1 MALMERYDAFI
12 SYSHVEDN
20 AEIAEALHKKLERY
34 RIPSQIQKIT
44 GKKKIERVFRD
55 KEELPLSANLTENIY
70 TALDNS
76 EYLIVLC
83 SPESRAS
90 QWVQREIEYF
100 AGVHG
105 KERIFAVL
113 IKGEPEEVFP
123 PILCEKTEIKT
134 DINGQSYIITE
145 PVEPLAADVRGYSK
159 KERLKKLDAEF
170 LRLIAGILQ
179 CPYDELKQRHQEY
192 RMKIA
197 ITAMSAVMFLG
208 IAFGMY
214 SSYQRN
220 QVNTAYQQ
228 SLINQMKNLSEE
240 SERYLD
246 GGDRISALETALEV
260 QPEGQ
265 SAIYPIVPEQIYA
278 LNKALYTY
286 QHSSNYIYKPEKMKT
301 MDGVVTDVNGFSP
314 DGSLF
319 FALDSFGQAYF
330 YDTDT
335 EKVVWKINAK
345 KVFETT
351 GENFIWGKFNGN
363 HSIVMATEHY
373 FVALDVEKQSCGAI
387 VKTKKKNQKDQAM
400 DVCKNKLAVCY
411 QIKKENAEYDSIN
424 LFIYDMEKGELSN
437 TYDCISEKEY
447 SIYYTQISKIVFSED
462 GNYLAVGKIN
472 VGLLQEDTEAS
483 NDESQKSTIYV
494 YNMKDGK
501 IVQKFGT
508 KNVSDLCFLEEDSV
522 ASIEYGLYQTEFF
535 NTYNGREVQENIYDL
550 KDGKILWQSQ
560 KTRTADTIA
569 VDKPVVFCENIGEIN
584 VDSDGE
590 REKVVGFC
598 CEGNL
603 ILIRKDSWDIVFQR
617 NFEYNIVA
625 IQKIDDNNILVGL
638 NNGTVYRVMTCNF
651 WSKMLVVDA
660 DIGEVY
666 YNAKADKI
674 VQTKAHDLVFSRK
687 IFDES
692 MKKKGTERPEL
703 ENDVTNNAGEKV
715 VGTKYTAE
723 VEGDS
728 IVITDKKKKETVLT
742 IPMYQAEDMVYG
754 FFNEDK
760 QFLIYNARA
769 DEIIVWDME
778 TRSILKQ
785 EEVKLES
792 PVKSQIIIDE
802 DLHLFALNLEYG
814 NISFTAEESPHN
826 TLDLFYYD
834 DEFNIYRYASIPYGD
849 IDFKNKKLYVRDG
862 QDYYSTWIYSYDEL
876 VKKAEKILKEK

>member
-1 MALMERYDAFI
+1 MALMEKYDAFI
-12 SYSHVEDN
+12 SYSHAEDN
-20 AEIAEALHKKLERY
+20 AEIAEALHKKLEHY

-113 IKGEPEEVFP
+113 IKGEPEDVFP

-134 DINGQSYIITE
+134 DINGQNYIITE

-159 KERLKKLDAEF
+159 KERIKKLDAEF

-197 ITAMSAVMFLG
+197 IAAMSAVMFLG

-214 SSYQRN
+214 SAYQRD

-246 GGDRISALETALEV
+246 GGDRISALKTALEV

-265 SAIYPIVPEQIYA
+265 SSIHPIVPEQIYA

-301 MDGVVTDVNGFSP
+301 TDGAVTEVNGFSS

-335 EKVVWKINAK
+335 EKVVWKINAE

-373 FVALDVEKQSCGAI
+373 FVALDVEKQS
-387 VKTKKKNQKDQAM
+387 
-400 DVCKNKLAVCY
+400 
-411 QIKKENAEYDSIN
+411 
-424 LFIYDMEKGELSN
+424 
-437 TYDCISEKEY
+437 
-447 SIYYTQISKIVFSED
+447 
-462 GNYLAVGKIN
+462 
-472 VGLLQEDTEAS
+472 
-483 NDESQKSTIYV
+483 
-494 YNMKDGK
+494 
-501 IVQKFGT
+501 
-508 KNVSDLCFLEEDSV
+508 
-522 ASIEYGLYQTEFF
+522 
-535 NTYNGREVQENIYDL
+535 
-550 KDGKILWQSQ
+550 
-560 KTRTADTIA
+560 
-569 VDKPVVFCENIGEIN
+569 
-584 VDSDGE
+584 
-590 REKVVGFC
+590 
-598 CEGNL
+598 
-603 ILIRKDSWDIVFQR
+603 
-617 NFEYNIVA
+617 
-625 IQKIDDNNILVGL
+625 
-638 NNGTVYRVMTCNF
+638 
-651 WSKMLVVDA
+651 
-660 DIGEVY
+660 
-666 YNAKADKI
+666 
-674 VQTKAHDLVFSRK
+674 
-687 IFDES
+687 
-692 MKKKGTERPEL
+692 
-703 ENDVTNNAGEKV
+703 
-715 VGTKYTAE
+715 
-723 VEGDS
+723 
-728 IVITDKKKKETVLT
+728 
-742 IPMYQAEDMVYG
+742 
-754 FFNEDK
+754 
-760 QFLIYNARA
+760 
-769 DEIIVWDME
+769 
-778 TRSILKQ
+778 
-785 EEVKLES
+785 
-792 PVKSQIIIDE
+792 
-802 DLHLFALNLEYG
+802 
-814 NISFTAEESPHN
+814 
-826 TLDLFYYD
+826 
-834 DEFNIYRYASIPYGD
+834 
-849 IDFKNKKLYVRDG
+849 
-862 QDYYSTWIYSYDEL
+862 
-876 VKKAEKILKEK
+876 

>member
-1 MALMERYDAFI
+1 MALMEKYDAFI
-12 SYSHVEDN
+12 SYSHAEDN
-20 AEIAEALHKKLERY
+20 AEIAEALHKKLEHY

-113 IKGEPEEVFP
+113 IKGEPEDVFP

-134 DINGQSYIITE
+134 DINGQNYIITE

-197 ITAMSAVMFLG
+197 IAAMSAVMFLG

-214 SSYQRN
+214 SAYQRN

-228 SLINQMKNLSEE
+228 SLINQMKSLSEE

-246 GGDRISALETALEV
+246 GGDRISALKTALEV
-260 QPEGQ
+260 QIEGQ
-265 SAIYPIVPEQIYA
+265 ISIHPIVPEQIYA

-301 MDGVVTDVNGFSP
+301 MDGAVTEVNGFSS

-335 EKVVWKINAK
+335 EKVVWKINAE

-351 GENFIWGKFNGN
+351 GENFLWGKFNGN

-373 FVALDVEKQSCGAI
+373 FVALDVKKQSCGAI

-400 DVCKNKLAVCY
+400 DLYKNKLAVCY
-411 QIKKENAEYDSIN
+411 KTKKENAKYDSIS
-424 LFIYDMEKGELSN
+424 LFIYDMEKGKLSE
-437 TYDCISEKEY
+437 TYDYLSEKETKY
-447 SIYYTQISKIVFSED
+447 IVEIDQISKIVFSEN
-462 GNYLAVGKIN
+462 GNYLAISKSWRSLSG
-472 VGLLQEDTEAS
+472 EDEQS
-483 NDESQKSTIYV
+483 KMISIYD
-494 YNMKDGK
+494 MKNGE

-508 KNVSDLCFLEEDSV
+508 KSVLDLCFIDEDAV
-522 ASIEYGLYQTEFF
+522 ASVEHSSSLSPY
-535 NTYNGREVQENIYDL
+535 YNGWEMQESIYSL
-550 KDGKILWQSQ
+550 KDGKSLWQSQ
-560 KTRTADTIA
+560 KTRITDTIA
-569 VDKPVVFCENIGEIN
+569 VDNPAAFCKYISKVNTDTNGEKA
-584 VDSDGE
+584 E
-590 REKVVGFC
+590 VVGFS

-603 ILIRKDSWDIVFQR
+603 TLVRKGDWDILFQKD
-617 NFEYNIVA
+617 FEYDIVE

-638 NNGTVYRVMTCNF
+638 NNGTVYRVMDCGL

-660 DIGEVY
+660 DISEEY
-666 YNAKADKI
+666 YNAKKDKI
-674 VQTKAHDLVFSRK
+674 VQLKAHDLVFSKK

-692 MKKKGTERPEL
+692 MKKEGTKRPEFG
-703 ENDVTNNAGEKV
+703 NDVTNNEGEKV
-715 VGTKYTAE
+715 VGTRYRAE

-728 IVITDKKKKETVLT
+728 IIITDRKTKETVLT
-742 IPMYQAEDMVYG
+742 IPMYQAEEMVYG
-754 FFNEDK
+754 FFNNDE
-760 QFLIYNARA
+760 QFLVYNEQYE
-769 DEIIVWDME
+769 EIVVWDME
-778 TRSILKQ
+778 TGSILKQ
-785 EEVKLES
+785 QELDLES
-792 PVKSQIIIDE
+792 
-802 DLHLFALNLEYG
+802 
-814 NISFTAEESPHN
+814 
-826 TLDLFYYD
+826 
-834 DEFNIYRYASIPYGD
+834 
-849 IDFKNKKLYVRDG
+849 
-862 QDYYSTWIYSYDEL
+862 
-876 VKKAEKILKEK
+876 

>member
-1 MALMERYDAFI
+1 MALMEKYDAFI
-12 SYSHVEDN
+12 SYSHAEDN
-20 AEIAEALHKKLERY
+20 AEIAEALHKKLEHY

-113 IKGEPEEVFP
+113 IKGEPEDVFP

-134 DINGQSYIITE
+134 DINGQNYIITE

-159 KERLKKLDAEF
+159 KERIKKLDAEF

-197 ITAMSAVMFLG
+197 IAAMSAVMFLG

-214 SSYQRN
+214 SAYQRN

-246 GGDRISALETALEV
+246 GGDRISALKTALEV
-260 QPEGQ
+260 QIEGQ
-265 SAIYPIVPEQIYA
+265 SSIHPIVPEQIYA

-301 MDGVVTDVNGFSP
+301 MDGAVTEVNGFSS

-335 EKVVWKINAK
+335 EKVVWKINAE

-351 GENFIWGKFNGN
+351 GENFLWGKFNGN

-400 DVCKNKLAVCY
+400 DVYKNKVAVCY
-411 QIKKENAEYDSIN
+411 KTKKENAKYDSIS
-424 LFIYDMEKGELSN
+424 LFIYDMEKGELSE
-437 TYDCISEKEY
+437 TYDYLSEKETKY
-447 SIYYTQISKIVFSED
+447 IAEIDQISKIVFSEN
-462 GNYLAVGKIN
+462 GNYLAISKSWRSLSG
-472 VGLLQEDTEAS
+472 EDEQS
-483 NDESQKSTIYV
+483 KMISIYD
-494 YNMKDGK
+494 MKNGEV
-501 IVQKFGT
+501 VQKFGT
-508 KNVSDLCFLEEDSV
+508 KSVLDLCFIDEDAV
-522 ASIEYGLYQTEFF
+522 ASVEHSSSLSPYYIGWEM
-535 NTYNGREVQENIYDL
+535 QESIYSL
-550 KDGKILWQSQ
+550 KDGKSLWQSQ
-560 KTRTADTIA
+560 KTRITDTIA
-569 VDKPVVFCENIGEIN
+569 VDNPAAFCKYISKINTDTNGEKA
-584 VDSDGE
+584 E
-590 REKVVGFC
+590 VVGFS

-603 ILIRKDSWDIVFQR
+603 TLVRKGDWDILFQR
-617 NFEYNIVA
+617 DFEYDIVE
-625 IQKIDDNNILVGL
+625 IQNIDDNNILVGL
-638 NNGTVYRVMTCNF
+638 NNGTVYRVMTCSF
-651 WSKMLVVDA
+651 WSKMLAVDA
-660 DIGEVY
+660 DISEEY
-666 YNAKADKI
+666 YNAKKDKI
-674 VQTKAHDLVFSRK
+674 VQLKSHDLVFSKK

-692 MKKKGTERPEL
+692 MKKEGTKRPEL
-703 ENDVTNNAGEKV
+703 GNDVTNNEGEKV
-715 VGTKYTAE
+715 VGTKYSAE

-728 IVITDKKKKETVLT
+728 IIITDRKTKETVLT
-742 IPMYQAEDMVYG
+742 IPMYQAEDVVYG
-754 FFNEDK
+754 FFNNDE
-760 QFLIYNARA
+760 QFLVYNEQYE
-769 DEIIVWDME
+769 EIVVWDME
-778 TRSILKQ
+778 TGSILKQ
-785 EEVKLES
+785 QELDLES
-792 PVKSQIIIDE
+792 PVKTQIIIDE

-876 VKKAEKILKEK
+876 VERAEKILKEK

>member
-1 MALMERYDAFI
+1 MALMEKYDAFI
-12 SYSHVEDN
+12 SYSHAEDN
-20 AEIAEALHKKLERY
+20 AEIAEALHKKLEHY

-113 IKGEPEEVFP
+113 IKGEPEDVFP

-134 DINGQSYIITE
+134 DINGQNYIITE

-197 ITAMSAVMFLG
+197 IAAMSAVMFLG

-214 SSYQRN
+214 SAYQRN

-246 GGDRISALETALEV
+246 GGDRISALKTALEV

-265 SAIYPIVPEQIYA
+265 SSIHPIVPEQIYA

-301 MDGVVTDVNGFSP
+301 MDGAVTEVNGFSP
-314 DGSLF
+314 DGNLF

-330 YDTDT
+330 YDTAT
-335 EKVVWKINAK
+335 EKVVWKINAE
-345 KVFETT
+345 KVFETI

-373 FVALDVEKQSCGAI
+373 FVALDVEKQSCGEI

-400 DVCKNKLAVCY
+400 DLYKNKLAVCY
-411 QIKKENAEYDSIN
+411 KTKKENAQYDSIS
-424 LFIYDMEKGELSN
+424 LFIYNMEKGELSE
-437 TYDCISEKEY
+437 TYDYLSEKE
-447 SIYYTQISKIVFSED
+447 TNDPGELNEVSKIAYSEK
-462 GNYLAVGKIN
+462 GNYLAVAKKRLGRE
-472 VGLLQEDTEAS
+472 V
-483 NDESQKSTIYV
+483 DEGQKSTVYIYDTQ
-494 YNMKDGK
+494 NGK
-501 IVQKFGT
+501 IIQKFSE
-508 KNVSDLCFLEEDSV
+508 KNVSKICFIDEEAV
-522 ASIEYGLYQTEFF
+522 AVIEYDWIDYDM
-535 NTYNGREVQENIYDL
+535 EVQEKIYSL
-550 KDGKILWQSQ
+550 KDGKALWQSE
-560 KTRTADTIA
+560 KMRTAVTMAEDTPTA
-569 VDKPVVFCENIGEIN
+569 GCVYLGEAYI
-584 VDSDGE
+584 DSGTLYGI
-590 REKVVGFC
+590 VGFSYA
-598 CEGNL
+598 GNL
-603 ILIRKDSWDIVFQR
+603 ILVKKGYWEIGFQR
-617 NFEYNIVA
+617 MFEADVVSIQRIDEYNFLIGL
-625 IQKIDDNNILVGL
+625 DNGI
-638 NNGTVYRVMTCNF
+638 VYRYISGTWDKILTVNASTNQ
-651 WSKMLVVDA
+651 
-660 DIGEVY
+660 VY
-666 YNAKADKI
+666 YNAETDKI
-674 VQTKAHDLVFSRK
+674 VQAKSHDLIFSK
-687 IFDES
+687 KMFDES
-692 MKKKGTERPEL
+692 MKKEGTEQPEL

-715 VGTKYTAE
+715 VGTKHRAE
-723 VEGDS
+723 VKGDS
-728 IVITDKKKKETVLT
+728 IIITDRKNKEIVLT
-742 IPMYQAEDMVYG
+742 IPMYQAENTVYG
-754 FFNEDK
+754 FFNNDE
-760 QFLIYNARA
+760 QFLVYNEQY
-769 DEIIVWDME
+769 DEIVVWDIE

-785 EEVKLES
+785 QELNLES
-792 PVKSQIIIDE
+792 TGKTKIIIDE
-802 DLHLFALNLEYG
+802 ELHFFALSLGQEF
-814 NISFTAEESPHN
+814 ISFTDEGAQCN
-826 TLDLFYYD
+826 VLDIFYYD
-834 DEFNIYRYASIPYGD
+834 DDFNIYRYASIPYGD
-849 IDFKNKKLYVRDG
+849 VDFKKKKIYVKDL
-862 QDYYSTWIYSYDEL
+862 DKYYSVSFYSYEEL
-876 VKKAEKILKEK
+876 VKRAEKILKEK